1 MRLIS
6 EKDLA
11 YLLRHLTP
19 AQTQQLLHDLS
30 QGLGVFSAEY
40 SSASTSRKTI
50 HQPLRTS
57 LVTENGDTSLFMPV
71 SDTATTGIKIVTVPA
86 KGRIQGVINVL
97 SPAGRLLGVLS
108 AAEVTAFRTA
118 LATMTLL
125 TRCTSIPKRQLV
137 IFGAGPQAEW
147 HARLALL
154 LFHESV
160 AAITFVNRG
169 QGRLD
174 ALCQETF
181 PQLREKYPQVTFS
194 AYSKES
200 LQMNSGESYETKLQ
214 ADLAASDVIFCC
226 TPSTEPIFP
235 YAYLQR
241 APKQRFI
248 SLIGS
253 YKPHMREI
261 DSDTLLSG
269 EDGRR
274 IYVDSKEACLEESGE
289 LIAAKVT
296 ADQLVEIGELF
307 APNEPFKDV
316 IPPPGANVVFK
327 CVGMGI
333 MDLIVAK
340 RILALADEL
349 GIGVDADF

>member
-11 YLLRHLTP
+11 HLLRHLTP

-30 QGLGVFSAEY
+30 QGLGVFSAES